1 MRTSSILSASILAL
15 LLCSVTAFAQTRTYS
30 DTDKG
35 YTLDLP
41 SPSWA
46 VVQVPAGAYRHT
58 KFVYGGGGD
67 WRLRIRRE
75 MVDRG
80 VPTATLADEEESEL
94 RFLPAYVKTGQEPFA
109 GRLGGTRF
117 TYEYSDGGRL
127 MAGRTYYLQAN
138 RQTVYVL
145 QFAGAR
151 DRLADLRGEAESIA
165 RSFRLR

>member
-1 MRTSSILSASILAL
+1 MRTPLILPASILAL
-15 LLCSVTAFAQTRTYS
+15 VLNSVAASAQTRTY
-30 DTDKG
+30 TDAGGG
-35 YTLDLP
+35 YALDLP

-46 VVQVPAGAYRHT
+46 VVQAPAGGYRHT
-58 KFVYGGGGD
+58 KFVYGGGGE
-67 WRLRIRRE
+67 WRLRVRRE
-75 MVDRG
+75 MVDSG
-80 VPTATLADEEESEL
+80 VTTAALADEEKSEL
-94 RFLPAYVKTGQEPFA
+94 SFLSAYVETSEEPFA

-145 QFAGAR
+145 HFTGAR
-151 DRLADLRGEAESIA
+151 DRLAVLSGEADAIA